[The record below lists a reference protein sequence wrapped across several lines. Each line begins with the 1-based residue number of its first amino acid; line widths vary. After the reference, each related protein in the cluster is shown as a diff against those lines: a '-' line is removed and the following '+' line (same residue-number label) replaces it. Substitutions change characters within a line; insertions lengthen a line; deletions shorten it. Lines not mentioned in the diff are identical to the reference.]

1 MDALVV
7 SMTVPAARRR
17 QCATDF
23 LWIRGEGEERGGI
36 FFFFLNSSNRES
48 AAGGREVLWI

>member
-36 FFFFLNSSNRES
+36 FFFLK
-48 AAGGREVLWI
+48 LK